1 MNTNL
6 NQMGKT
12 LTQNTNSVRKAVGIN
27 TTELAEFTGISK
39 RTIQRIEAARRARRT
54 YRPMLKT
61 AVLLA
66 HFAGVSVDDYI
77 KNSLQFQ

>member
-12 LTQNTNSVRKAVGIN
+12 LTQNTNSLKGAVEVGV
-27 TTELAEFTGISK
+27 TELATFTGVSK
-39 RTIQRIEAARRARRT
+39 RTLQRIEAARRARRT

-61 AVLLA
+61 AVKLA
-66 HFAGVSVDDYI
+66 AAAGVTVDDYI
-77 KNSLQFQ
+77 NSRLQFQ